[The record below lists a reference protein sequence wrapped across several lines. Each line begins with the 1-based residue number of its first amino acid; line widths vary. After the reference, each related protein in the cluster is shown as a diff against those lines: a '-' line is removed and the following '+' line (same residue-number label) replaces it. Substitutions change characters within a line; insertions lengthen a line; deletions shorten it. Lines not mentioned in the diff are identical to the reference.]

1 MSVTPI
7 EQLIAQ
13 RVTEALAAQ
22 DTNII
27 SGKHP
32 NGNRNSAGGG
42 ERTIHICTYKDFLN
56 YRPHNFRAGPTM
68 SRMVLDEEKMT

>member
-1 MSVTPI
+1 MPPKRNNMSVTPI

-56 YRPHNFRAGPTM
+56 YRPHNFSETEGAVG
-68 SRMVLDEEKMT
+68 LA